1 MGSASESTRLAVF
14 DCDGTLVDSQHSI
27 ISSMQ
32 AAFSAHD
39 HAEPTAESIR
49 RVVGLPLKDAIAL
62 MLPESNSDTH
72 ELLRDGYKDAFSQL
86 RKRGQVRE
94 PLFPGAVESLEELS
108 DAGWMLGV
116 ATGKGLRGLLSTL
129 NGHGLTDR
137 FDTLQTADVAQGK
150 PSPDMLFRAMSD
162 TGTQA
167 GDTVMIGDTT
177 FDMEMAV
184 NAGTK
189 AIGVAWGYHPVD
201 ELSAAGAH
209 VIVEGFDGLSEAIKI
224 VMEGS

>member
-1 MGSASESTRLAVF
+1 
-14 DCDGTLVDSQHSI
+14 
-27 ISSMQ
+27 MQ

-39 HAEPTAESIR
+39 HAEPTAETIR
-49 RVVGLPLKDAIAL
+49 RVVGLPLKDAIARI
-62 MLPESNSDTH
+62 LPESNSDTH
-72 ELLRDGYKDAFSQL
+72 EKLRDGYKDAFSGL
-86 RKRGQVRE
+86 RQRGEVQE

-116 ATGKGLRGLLSTL
+116 ATGKGIRGLLNTL
-129 NGHGLTDR
+129 EGHGLTDR
-137 FDTLQTADVAQGK
+137 FVTLQTADVAQGK

-189 AIGVAWGYHPVD
+189 AIGVAWGYHSVN

-209 VIVEGFDGLSEAIKI
+209 MIVDGFDGQVVGHGRCKLASTDRRHKLDST
-224 VMEGS
+224 GRRW